1 MHILIISDA
10 YPPMRTSCATQIY
23 DLAQAFIEQS
33 HQVSIIIPAY
43 SQKAS
48 VEISNKD
55 GPTIYSVRCFKTK
68 DVGYIRRTLAE
79 FINPFVIG
87 LHLKRNQRFLDQK
100 IDGIAWYS
108 PTIFWGPLVKQLK
121 TFFNCRAYLILR
133 DIFPDWANDL
143 GLIKS
148 NFILY
153 TFKWIAKFQYQ
164 QANLIGVQSP
174 NNSEYLIKKYGINP
188 IKTEVLWNWL
198 SVIESRPTSIHISES
213 KLANRTIFIYAGN
226 LGKAQGCDSIFRLLE
241 ACQSISNI
249 GFIFVGRGSEKQWLE
264 SSVNK
269 VGISNCLFFDEID
282 NREIPSLFEQCHVGI
297 FALDRRHRTQNI
309 PGKFIDYLRS
319 GMPVIGF
326 INPGNDLIDLF
337 NTHKLGLMFQDEKLS
352 KEELAQQIRNF
363 LLQIRDSNF
372 KKNNKNI
379 FNFYFNTEV
388 AAKQI
393 EKFLKTKIP
402 QG

>member
-1 MHILIISDA
+1 M
-10 YPPMRTSCATQIY
+10 
-23 DLAQAFIEQS
+23 
-33 HQVSIIIPAY
+33 
-43 SQKAS
+43 
-48 VEISNKD
+48 
-55 GPTIYSVRCFKTK
+55 
-68 DVGYIRRTLAE
+68 
-79 FINPFVIG
+79 
-87 LHLKRNQRFLDQK
+87 
-100 IDGIAWYS
+100 
-108 PTIFWGPLVKQLK
+108 
-121 TFFNCRAYLILR
+121 
-133 DIFPDWANDL
+133 
-143 GLIKS
+143 
-148 NFILY
+148 
-153 TFKWIAKFQYQ
+153 
-164 QANLIGVQSP
+164 
-174 NNSEYLIKKYGINP
+174 
-188 IKTEVLWNWL
+188 LWNWL